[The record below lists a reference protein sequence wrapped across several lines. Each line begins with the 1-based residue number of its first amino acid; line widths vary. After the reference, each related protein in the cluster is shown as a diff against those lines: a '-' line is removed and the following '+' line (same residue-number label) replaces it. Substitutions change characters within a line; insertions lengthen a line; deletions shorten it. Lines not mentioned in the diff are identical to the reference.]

1 MVRLP
6 FRDDFIPL
14 GNSYNT
20 ALKRFLALERR
31 FKLSPEFSRLYSA
44 FMKDYLEQGHMIPA
58 PCGAPISYY
67 IPHHGIFKKG
77 TDKLRVV
84 FDASSASSSGRS
96 LNDALYPG
104 PKLQPLISDIIT
116 LFRRYPYVFSCD
128 IEQMFRQISILWRSS
143 PGDAVRVYYLTTV
156 TYGVCSSPYLAIRTL
171 LQLSRD
177 HGDQFPS
184 AAKVLASNTFV
195 DDIIT
200 GADTLEQCIQL
211 RDELIALLSRGCLTL
226 KKWASNVPDV
236 LGGIPPEHH
245 LPLSAPISSNSIYV
259 GLLGLLWDPRA
270 DTFSYTS
277 TPHTGSSNVP
287 LTKRVVLS
295 QLAQL
300 YDPAGWVSPVVV
312 TAKAFLQSLW
322 LCPVDWDTPLSEVLR
337 DRWLEFL
344 GTFELHGFSDAS
356 KIAYGAVV
364 YLTCRTDNTSTVS
377 LLASKTRVAP
387 LKVQTIPRLELLGA
401 VLLANVTC
409 WCDSTV
415 VLHWLAMPSHRL
427 KSFVANR
434 VSLIQELFPPSVWRH
449 VPSGENPADLASRGL
464 PVTDLIQSR
473 LWWEGPSWFTD
484 PLARCPSA
492 DQIAT
497 PPYELPE
504 TVLESPGIS
513 LMSTPGAYSLDS
525 ISSWPRL
532 LRVVAIILA
541 WRSRIRSEPHSVRYC
556 VRHAE
561 VAVCRYIQQSRFAP
575 QLTQIQAGKPL
586 SKPWARLSPFIS
598 DDGLIRAGGRL
609 RPHSPSCPILLPKDH
624 PLVLALID
632 YIHVFLGHAGLL
644 LLQSN
649 LSRRFWIFSARRVI
663 KSRLHKCVTCFRAKP
678 INKPPLL
685 GDLPPSRVTAC
696 PPFVETGMDFAGP
709 FLTRLH
715 HLRKSPI
722 VKTYMCIFICFTTKA
737 VHLELAHDLSISA
750 FLDALGRFVH
760 RRSAPAHL
768 YSDCGTNF
776 VGAAAL
782 LNSQWQTL
790 LKACKDQ
797 LVSFANAHH
806 ISFKFNAPASP
817 HQGGLWE
824 RAVRSAKHHLRR
836 VIGTQTPT
844 TNQLAYLFSFVEAVL
859 NSRPITPLSSDPND
873 LSALTPGHFL
883 VGRPLVAPPELFSAS
898 PPTSIIQN
906 YTLLKNLSN
915 QFWLRWHA
923 EYLPQLRERSKW
935 LRPTPNLQPGDLVLL
950 EEANTPPLIW
960 PMGRILKTHP
970 GRDGVVRRVLVQTSS
985 GNYLR
990 PAVKIYRLP
999 LEP

>member
-1 MVRLP
+1 
-6 FRDDFIPL
+6 
-14 GNSYNT
+14 
-20 ALKRFLALERR
+20 
-31 FKLSPEFSRLYSA
+31 
-44 FMKDYLEQGHMIPA
+44 
-58 PCGAPISYY
+58 
-67 IPHHGIFKKG
+67 
-77 TDKLRVV
+77 
-84 FDASSASSSGRS
+84 
-96 LNDALYPG
+96 
-104 PKLQPLISDIIT
+104 
-116 LFRRYPYVFSCD
+116 
-128 IEQMFRQISILWRSS
+128 
-143 PGDAVRVYYLTTV
+143 
-156 TYGVCSSPYLAIRTL
+156 
-171 LQLSRD
+171 
-177 HGDQFPS
+177 
-184 AAKVLASNTFV
+184 
-195 DDIIT
+195 
-200 GADTLEQCIQL
+200 
-211 RDELIALLSRGCLTL
+211 
-226 KKWASNVPDV
+226 
-236 LGGIPPEHH
+236 
-245 LPLSAPISSNSIYV
+245 
-259 GLLGLLWDPRA
+259 
-270 DTFSYTS
+270 
-277 TPHTGSSNVP
+277 
-287 LTKRVVLS
+287 
-295 QLAQL
+295 
-300 YDPAGWVSPVVV
+300 
-312 TAKAFLQSLW
+312 
-322 LCPVDWDTPLSEVLR
+322 
-337 DRWLEFL
+337 
-344 GTFELHGFSDAS
+344 
-356 KIAYGAVV
+356 
-364 YLTCRTDNTSTVS
+364 
-377 LLASKTRVAP
+377 
-387 LKVQTIPRLELLGA
+387 
-401 VLLANVTC
+401 
-409 WCDSTV
+409 
-415 VLHWLAMPSHRL
+415 
-427 KSFVANR
+427 
-434 VSLIQELFPPSVWRH
+434 
-449 VPSGENPADLASRGL
+449 
-464 PVTDLIQSR
+464 
-473 LWWEGPSWFTD
+473 
-484 PLARCPSA
+484 
-492 DQIAT
+492 
-497 PPYELPE
+497 
-504 TVLESPGIS
+504 
-513 LMSTPGAYSLDS
+513 MSTPGAYSLDS

-685 GDLPPSRVTAC
+685 GDLPPST
-696 PPFVETGMDFAGP
+696 
-709 FLTRLH
+709 
-715 HLRKSPI
+715 
-722 VKTYMCIFICFTTKA
+722 
-737 VHLELAHDLSISA
+737 

-790 LKACKDQ
+790 LKASKDQ

-883 VGRPLVAPPELFSAS
+883 VGRPLIAPP
-898 PPTSIIQN
+898 
-906 YTLLKNLSN
+906 
-915 QFWLRWHA
+915 FWLRWHA